1 LALSNRECQIT
12 AVVRSPGS
20 VREGSMPT
28 YDYRCSECGH
38 RFEQVQSF
46 HDAPIRQCPVCER
59 PDSVRKV
66 YGNVG
71 VVLKGS
77 GFYRTDNR
85 TSAGSSAG
93 STGKG
98 SDSGSSDKG
107 SSDRGSDSG
116 SSPSSDTKSTDSGS
130 KSSDSGS
137 KSSDSGSKGSGSG
150 SSGSSKAAA
159 SS

>member
-1 LALSNRECQIT
+1 
-12 AVVRSPGS
+12 
-20 VREGSMPT
+20 MPT

-38 RFEQVQSF
+38 RFEVVQSF
-46 HDAPIRQCPVCER
+46 HDAPIRECPVCER

-85 TSAGSSAG
+85 TSAGASGNSS
-93 STGKG
+93 KG
-98 SDSGSSDKG
+98 ADSGSSDK
-107 SSDRGSDSG
+107 SSDSGAGTSDKKSTDKQSSDSG
-116 SSPSSDTKSTDSGS
+116 SSGS
-130 KSSDSGS
+130 KPSSSDS
-137 KSSDSGSKGSGSG
+137 KGSG

-159 SS
+159 AS